1 MRRREFIFAAVAV
14 AWPLAAR
21 GQQPAMPVVAFVNA
35 ESANSEYGRMAVLF
49 RDGLREA
56 GFVDGQNVIVE
67 NHWADSHYDR
77 LPAMLA
83 DLVRRHVAVIAA
95 TTTPASLAAKATVTT
110 VPVVFETGGDPIQ
123 HGLVSSLN
131 HPGGNI
137 TGVSQSN
144 QEVAPK
150 RLELLHEVLPQAK
163 IIAVLVNSKNPTLAA
178 NNAAS
183 LRTAAE
189 SLGVELRLI
198 ETESEADFDK
208 AFAGAVEMHAGGLV
222 IGDDPFLTSHTP
234 QLGALAVRHG
244 IAAIYKG
251 REFVNA
257 GGLMS
262 YGTVVGDTYRLAGV
276 YTGRILKGDKPGDLP
291 VQRASKVELFINLKS
306 AKALGINIPLPLS
319 GRADEVIE

>member
-1 MRRREFIFAAVAV
+1 M
-14 AWPLAAR
+14 
-21 GQQPAMPVVAFVNA
+21 
-35 ESANSEYGRMAVLF
+35 
-49 RDGLREA
+49 
-56 GFVDGQNVIVE
+56 
-67 NHWADSHYDR
+67 
-77 LPAMLA
+77 
-83 DLVRRHVAVIAA
+83 
-95 TTTPASLAAKATVTT
+95 
-110 VPVVFETGGDPIQ
+110 
-123 HGLVSSLN
+123 SSLN

-137 TGVSQSN
+137 TRVSQSN

-150 RLELLHEVLPQAK
+150 RLELLHEALPQAK
-163 IIAVLVNSKNPTLAA
+163 VIALLVNSKNPTLAA
-178 NNAAS
+178 NFTAS

-189 SLGVELRLI
+189 SLGVELRILDA
-198 ETESEADFDK
+198 ESEGDFDK

-222 IGDDPFLTSHTP
+222 IDDDPFMTSHTQ
-234 QLGALAVRHG
+234 QLGALAARHG

-276 YTGRILKGDKPGDLP
+276 YTGRILKGDNPGDLP

-306 AKALGINIPLPLS
+306 AKTLGINIPLPLL